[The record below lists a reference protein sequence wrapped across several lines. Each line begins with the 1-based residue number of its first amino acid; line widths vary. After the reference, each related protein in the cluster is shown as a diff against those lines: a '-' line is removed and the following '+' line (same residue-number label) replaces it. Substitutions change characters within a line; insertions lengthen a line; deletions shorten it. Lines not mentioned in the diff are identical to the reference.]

1 MNGLP
6 SRSLSYD
13 FQHLVVDDLPA
24 IDTFAPAEVYKKSL
38 DVSIVAQQQ
47 AIADIFF
54 QLKLI
59 PKKVTI
65 AGGGAFT
72 RAKHKHRRRNLRHPT
87 LREGVGTFS
96 LDGARDGNRFAK
108 PISAMLIRTLLSL
121 AQDWCPNSSRVRRS
135 AYC

>member
-65 AGGGAFT
+65 AGGG
-72 RAKHKHRRRNLRHPT
+72 RSQ
-87 LREGVGTFS
+87 EQS
-96 LDGARDGNRFAK
+96 
-108 PISAMLIRTLLSL
+108 ISTVVVISDIQHCEKEWEPSRLT
-121 AQDWCPNSSRVRRS
+121 AQETVTGSPSP
-135 AYC
+135 